1 MKQRGK
7 ERKAKQNREQC
18 NAVTSYVADD
28 FEQDNDDEQDDDDD
42 CDDPNVEPD

>member
-1 MKQRGK
+1 MM
-7 ERKAKQNREQC
+7 NI
-18 NAVTSYVADD
+18 YVDDD